1 MVESAW
7 TYRHPP
13 KIGKMKLYQLEQAPQ
28 RVREIAW
35 KAQVRL
41 TTRYRK
47 LAARGKRTT
56 VIYTAIA
63 RELAGFMWAIAAEAR
78 GLPPSS

>member
-1 MVESAW
+1 
-7 TYRHPP
+7 
-13 KIGKMKLYQLEQAPQ
+13 MKLYQLEQAPL

-56 VIYTAIA
+56 VICTAIA
-63 RELAGFMWAIAAEAR
+63 RELAGFMWAVAAEAR
-78 GLPPSS
+78 AA